1 MNFTINDF
9 NGPLDLLLHLIKAN
23 KMDIY
28 NINIA
33 IITKEYLD
41 FINNN
46 NDLSIDAYSEYLVM
60 ASELIHLKSKL
71 LLNNKVDDEDD
82 TLYEINNE
90 EELRMRLLEY
100 QSIKEKSD
108 DFRRLEAKRSNVYTK
123 IPSNLA
129 EFRVGN
135 QKLNGDVS
143 LADLINAF
151 EEMLKRQK
159 MKQPINTKIAK
170 RELSVEERISSIR
183 NILKVKGKVNFIDL
197 FDDFNKPYVIV
208 TFLGI
213 LDMSKNKEIIITQDR
228 NFGQINIEGRK

>member
-129 EFRVGN
+129 EFRVEN

>member
-33 IITKEYLD
+33 VITKEYLD

-46 NDLSIDAYSEYLVM
+46 SDLSIDAYSEYLVM

-71 LLNNKVDDEDD
+71 LLNNKVDEEED
-82 TLYEINNE
+82 TLYDINNE

-108 DFRRLEAKRSNVYTK
+108 DFRKLEAKRSNVYTK
-123 IPSNLA
+123 IPANLA
-129 EFRVGN
+129 EFKTEN
-135 QKLNGDVS
+135 QKLSGDVS

-151 EEMLKRQK
+151 EELLKRQK

-183 NILKVKGKVNFIDL
+183 DILKKRGKINFVDL
-197 FDDFNKPYVIV
+197 FDDFSKPYVIV

-213 LDMSKNKEIIITQDR
+213 LDMSKNKEIIITQER
-228 NFGQINIEGRK
+228 NFGQINIEGRM